1 MTPAMRRVRAALLAA
16 GTAARITAALAA
28 ALSLSGCSR
37 SATSPGVPPDV
48 KHSWEVAFN
57 RGDADAVAALYSPN
71 AELVM
76 SGAAP
81 LRGPSA
87 IRAAINDMIKAR
99 LKVHIGSEQ
108 NVGNEDVAYVYGPY
122 SVLDKADGRVVEAGA
137 YLEVWRRRQ
146 GIWQIDLDV
155 NAVGPPIAP
164 AATPSTGERN

>member
-1 MTPAMRRVRAALLAA
+1 MTPAIRRVRAVL
-16 GTAARITAALAA
+16 LAA
-28 ALSLSGCSR
+28 ALSLSGCGR
-37 SATSPGVPPDV
+37 SATSPGVPPDL

-57 RGDADAVAALYSPN
+57 RGDADGVAALYSPN

-87 IRAAINDMIKAR
+87 IRAAIDDMIKAQV
-99 LKVHIGSEQ
+99 KVHIGSEQ
-108 NVGNEDVAYVYGPY
+108 NVGTEDLAYVYGPY
-122 SVLDKADGRVVEAGA
+122 SVLDKAGGRVVEAGA
-137 YLEVWRRRQ
+137 YLEVWRRHQ

-164 AATPSTGERN
+164 AATTSTSERN

>member
-1 MTPAMRRVRAALLAA
+1 MILAMRRVRAALMAV
-16 GTAARITAALAA
+16 GMAA
-28 ALSLSGCSR
+28 ALSLPGCNR
-37 SATSPGVPPDV
+37 SATTPGVPPDL

-81 LRGPSA
+81 VRGPSA
-87 IRAAINDMIKAR
+87 IRAAIDDMIKAR
-99 LKVHIGSEQ
+99 LKVHISSEQ

-122 SVLDKADGRVVEAGA
+122 SVVDKAGGRVVETGA
-137 YLEVWRRRQ
+137 YLEVWRRHQ

-164 AATPSTGERN
+164 AATTSTSGAAAH